1 MEKKQADLRD
11 RLLISEEER
20 KTIEALLL
28 RGTYEKEYDYGPIKV
43 IIKEP
48 KKESFWLA
56 FEKLKGLLSE
66 NDNETTF
73 IEKKNDILLAAYL
86 KSFIITCGEEVK
98 NEDFS
103 ERFDDIDSK
112 LGTIRDLPRP
122 TTDILVRALVSF
134 QKLIESATSSEKL
147 ANF

>member
-20 KTIEALLL
+20 KIIEALLL